1 MAASLFAPNV
11 DAPGLHSIW
20 AKQILQV
27 KRGALL
33 SARLQLLRPSP
44 MARIQ
49 LALVGL
55 APMPTPIIQCLPVV
69 LRSHGTEIGIVLT
82 QHARTTQATLYTPV
96 RQSAPYVGWR
106 NLKTQKCRMCLLRQR
121 PHLRRLCGFPFAWP
135 NSLHQSP
142 HHRPPTAIRHQKQR
156 DERRGQAIGIAQIR
170 DARISQT
177 MSSTAAR
184 RIALCAMRRG
194 HFRASP
200 QLPLLARWI

>member
-106 NLKTQKCRMCLLRQR
+106 NLKTQKCRMCLLRQQ
-121 PHLRRLCGFPFAWP
+121 PHLQHLCDGFLCAWS
-135 NSLHQSP
+135 NSLHQSL
-142 HHRPPTAIRHQKQR
+142 HHRHQKQR